1 MVIKV
6 KLNNKGFAISTIV
19 YGLAVMGM
27 LLIAMIMA
35 TLSNNRTNTNQLS
48 KSIEEEL
55 NRISK
60 RTATFE
66 ARETSDGGS
75 SMPEAQEYRVP
86 EGQSGWYRIELWGAQ
101 GGGNGGYGAYTS
113 GITYLEEGSILF
125 FYLGEHKSAASSGR
139 ETDVRLTRGEYN
151 DEDSL
156 ATRIMVAAGGG
167 AGSKANGGTLTG
179 GWDKSYAPG
188 GTLNDSY
195 ALSGTLNGYAS
206 DYATGTLIQPA
217 VGTTISSFF
226 GTSKGGD
233 GYYPSNSQNYGGI
246 SYISGYAGSLA
257 MKDKKVINK
266 SIYEYQKTTYN
277 EEDNTYHTDGPIE
290 KHYFI
295 DGRMIAGVNKGDGE
309 AKIERIVDKVD
320 GVDLLN
326 KKNPNLNGVYTVRD
340 CNDNGV
346 ATKMIVMSSGNM
358 KSVSPTAVTGK
369 TKCKDFN
376 IGAATNID
384 ELAIWHG
391 TGGTGL
397 GKNLENNTIAVC
409 KKSNCTTD
417 GDWSFLK
424 KTTNRT
430 KYSETETSTGTR
442 ISAYQFDSTTT
453 LPDTGTYYIQPV
465 LSDTRFVTVESNT
478 VSFEGKVRIDYL
490 KGLRRQIWSIEKIAT
505 NEYKIIDTANY
516 KALSIDENE
525 NSTGK
530 MVVSYNDFNET
541 TRVPSQRWNIIP
553 LGNGTYTIES
563 IAPRKSAST
572 PSGALV
578 GLTDSWNSASLRN
591 YLVIGEATKSGGIE
605 KVDGLRFKLIKLDY

>member
-35 TLSNNRTNTNQLS
+35 TLSNNRTNSYQLS

-66 ARETSDGGS
+66 ARETSDGGTAL
-75 SMPEAQEYRVP
+75 PEAQEYRVP
-86 EGQSGWYRIELWGAQ
+86 DGQSGWYRIELWGAQ

-125 FYLGEHKSAASSGR
+125 FYLGQHKSSSSSGR
-139 ETDVRLTRGEYN
+139 ETDVRLTRGAYN
-151 DEDSL
+151 DEESL

-167 AGSKANGGTLTG
+167 AGAKANGGTLTG
-179 GWDKSYAPG
+179 GWEKSYAPG
-188 GTLNDSY
+188 GTLDSSY
-195 ALSGTLNGYAS
+195 TLSGNLNGYAS
-206 DYATGTLIQPA
+206 DYSAGTHAQPS
-217 VGTTISSFF
+217 VGTNISSFF

-233 GYYPSNSQNYGGI
+233 GYYPSNNQNYGGI
-246 SYISGYAGSLA
+246 SYISGYAGSFA

-266 SIYEYQKTTYN
+266 SIFESQKTTYN
-277 EEDNTYHTDGPIE
+277 EEDNTYHTEGPIE
-290 KHYFI
+290 KRYFI

-340 CNDNGV
+340 CNDNGA
-346 ATKMIVMSSGNM
+346 ATKMIIMSNGDM
-358 KSVSPTAVTGK
+358 KTINPTAVSGS
-369 TKCKDFN
+369 TKCKDFK

-391 TGGTGL
+391 TDGTGL
-397 GKNLENNTIAVC
+397 GKNLENNTISVC
-409 KKSNCTTD
+409 KKANCTVD
-417 GDWSFLK
+417 DEWIFLK
-424 KTTNRT
+424 KITNRT

-465 LSDTRFVTVESNT
+465 LSDNRFVTVESNT
-478 VSFEGKVRIDYL
+478 LSFEGKVRIDYL
-490 KGLRRQIWSIEKIAT
+490 KGLRRQIWSIEKVAES
-505 NEYKIIDTANY
+505 EYKIIDTANY
-516 KALSIDENE
+516 KALSIDGNE
-525 NSTGK
+525 NSTNK
-530 MVVSYNDFNET
+530 TIISYNDFNDT
-541 TRVPSQRWNIIP
+541 TRIPSQRWNIIP

-563 IAPRKSAST
+563 VVPRKNTSI

-578 GLTDSWNSASLRN
+578 GLTDSWGDVSLRN
-591 YLVIGEATKSGGIE
+591 YLVVGKATKSGSIE

>member
-1 MVIKV
+1 M
-6 KLNNKGFAISTIV
+6 NNKGFAISTIV

-35 TLSNNRTNTNQLS
+35 TLSNNRTNTYQLS

-66 ARETSDGGS
+66 ARESSDGGTA
-75 SMPEAQEYRVP
+75 MPEAQEYRVP
-86 EGQSGWYRIELWGAQ
+86 DGQAGWYRIELWGAQ
-101 GGGNGGYGAYTS
+101 GGENGGYGAYTS

-125 FYLGEHKSAASSGR
+125 FYLGQHKSSSSSGR
-139 ETDVRLTRGEYN
+139 ETDVRLARGAYN
-151 DEDSL
+151 DEESL

-167 AGSKANGGTLTG
+167 ADSKANGGTLAG

-188 GTLNDSY
+188 GTLSDSY
-195 ALSGTLNGYAS
+195 ALSGILNGYAS
-206 DYATGTLIQPA
+206 DYAVGTLTQPS
-217 VGTTISSFF
+217 VGTTISSFL
-226 GTSKGGD
+226 GSNKGGD
-233 GYYPSNSQNYGGI
+233 GYYPSNNQNYGGI

-257 MKDKKVINK
+257 IKNNKVINN
-266 SIYEYQKTTYN
+266 SVYEYQNTTYN
-277 EEDNTYHTDGPIE
+277 EEDNTYHTDGPI
-290 KHYFI
+290 KKYYFL

-326 KKNPNLNGVYTVRD
+326 KKNPNLNEIYTIRD
-340 CNDNGV
+340 CNDNGA
-346 ATKMIVMSSGNM
+346 ATKMIIMSNGDM
-358 KSVSPTAVTGK
+358 KTISPTEVSGK

-376 IGAATNID
+376 LTTATDID

-397 GKNLENNTIAVC
+397 GKNLENNTIMVC
-409 KKSNCTTD
+409 KKATCTAD
-417 GDWSFLK
+417 EEWIYLK

-430 KYSETETSTGTR
+430 KYSETETTTGTR

-453 LPDTGTYYIQPV
+453 IPDTGTYYIQPV

-478 VSFEGKVRIDYL
+478 ASFEGKVRIDYL
-490 KGLRRQIWSIEKIAT
+490 KGLRRQMWSIEKVAP

-516 KALSIDENE
+516 KALSINGNE

-530 MVVSYNDFNET
+530 MVISYNDFNET

-563 IAPRKSAST
+563 VAPRKNAST

-578 GLTDSWNSASLRN
+578 GLTESWSSALLRN
-591 YLVIGEATKSGGIE
+591 HLVVGNATKSGSVE